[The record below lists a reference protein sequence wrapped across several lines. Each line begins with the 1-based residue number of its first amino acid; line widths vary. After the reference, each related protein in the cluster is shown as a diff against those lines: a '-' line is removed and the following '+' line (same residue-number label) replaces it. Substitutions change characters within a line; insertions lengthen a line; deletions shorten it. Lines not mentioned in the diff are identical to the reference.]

1 MNPEIINRK
10 INITDIS
17 NKVKYFP
24 QYRFN
29 NGGKLFDLHTVKDT
43 MGDSQVGT
51 LLVHDFQTY
60 RNWQIKLL
68 KEEDKLS
75 DTTNPEWVFGDPDF
89 KPDTFLI
96 NRGLGSGEEIEEE
109 NTVSRG

>member
-1 MNPEIINRK
+1 
-10 INITDIS
+10 
-17 NKVKYFP
+17 
-24 QYRFN
+24 
-29 NGGKLFDLHTVKDT
+29 
-43 MGDSQVGT
+43 MGVSQVGT
-51 LLVHDFQTY
+51 LLVHDFQTH
-60 RNWQIKLL
+60 RNCQIKLL
-68 KEEDKLS
+68 KKEDKLS